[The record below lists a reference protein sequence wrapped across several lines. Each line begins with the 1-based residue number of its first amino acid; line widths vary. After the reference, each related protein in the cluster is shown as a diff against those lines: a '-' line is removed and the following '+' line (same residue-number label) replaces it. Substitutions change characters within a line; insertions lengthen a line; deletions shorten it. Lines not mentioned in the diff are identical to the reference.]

1 VIGSSSS
8 VGASGARK
16 LGRVRPARR
25 PSVMVVLV
33 SVATLTG
40 AGSVIFAVSTPI
52 SHLLP
57 FHTLAILIAGLALV
71 TTAGLF
77 VAITRQDLFISR
89 LVELLPTLRTPES
102 VARHLKQV
110 LRDDS
115 AELLFR
121 DASSGSNWI
130 DVHGRHRPADQ
141 ELVADR
147 FHEWIVAGDGERI
160 GLPSGDPLFANDTVT
175 LASLRRVVSIL
186 AENTRLRAVLR
197 MLLAQVAAIQTARE
211 LALEHAREAFYRD
224 LHDGLQQTL
233 ATARMDLEGLT
244 DAQQPTER
252 DELIEGLGAK
262 LHLAL
267 EQVHSL
273 KKGARPPEL
282 RFGLKPAI
290 DRTAAELRLHA
301 RCRVAEHDLG
311 ILTLPIYYL
320 VRESLTNVHKHA
332 HATLAE
338 IDITSDGRT
347 VEVAVRDNG
356 VGGAT
361 DRDLGGIRGMRRR
374 VEELGGSL
382 TVSSPP
388 GVGTTMKASV
398 PCVSS

>member
-8 VGASGARK
+8 VDASGARK
-16 LGRVRPARR
+16 LGGVRPARR
-25 PSVMVVLV
+25 PSVMVMLV
-33 SVATLTG
+33 SVAAVTD
-40 AGSVIFAVSTPI
+40 AGSVIFTVSTPI

-57 FHTLAILIAGLALV
+57 FHTLAILVAGLALV

-77 VAITRQDLFISR
+77 SAITRLDLLIAR

-102 VARHLKQV
+102 VARYLKQV

-115 AELLFR
+115 AELLFW
-121 DASSGSNWI
+121 D
-130 DVHGRHRPADQ
+130 PP
-141 ELVADR
+141 LV
-147 FHEWIVAGDGERI
+147 
-160 GLPSGDPLFANDTVT
+160 NDTVT
-175 LASLRRVVSIL
+175 PASLGRVVSIL

-197 MLLAQVAAIQTARE
+197 MLLAQVAAIQTAQG
-211 LALEHAREAFYRD
+211 LALEHARDAFHRD

-233 ATARMDLEGLT
+233 AAARMDLEGIT

-273 KKGARPPEL
+273 KEGARPPEL

-290 DRTAAELRLHA
+290 DRTATELRLHA
-301 RCRVAEHDLG
+301 RCQVAEHDLG

-361 DRDLGGIRGMRRR
+361 DRDRGGIRGMRRR